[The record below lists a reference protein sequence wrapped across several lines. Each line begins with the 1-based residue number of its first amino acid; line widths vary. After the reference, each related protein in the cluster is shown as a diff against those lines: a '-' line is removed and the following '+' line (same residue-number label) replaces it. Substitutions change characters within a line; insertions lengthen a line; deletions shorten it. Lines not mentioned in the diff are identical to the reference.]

1 MTTARKTGMK
11 PPLDFDFDFFSPAA
25 PLHALYHAFFGAD
38 VDISQTEHA
47 VAVSCGVDGEPAWG
61 VDRLGQVKR
70 WLAAG
75 GW

>member
-1 MTTARKTGMK
+1 MK
-11 PPLDFDFDFFSPAA
+11 PPIDFDFDFSSPAA
-25 PLHALYHAFFGAD
+25 TPHALYHAFFGAD

-47 VAVSCGVDGEPAWG
+47 VAAAVSCGVDGEPARG

-70 WLAAG
+70 WLATG